1 MAISYL
7 RTFKGHWAFSES
19 YYILQVTQDAASF
32 FGNGKNRENSF
43 FVVVLPGKLA
53 IESAIIKQGL
63 ILKIYTETH
72 LFTIR
77 KFYLSFNKDRLQLL
91 H

>member
-1 MAISYL
+1 MLA
-7 RTFKGHWAFSES
+7 
-19 YYILQVTQDAASF
+19 VF

-43 FVVVLPGKLA
+43 FVVLPGKLA
-53 IESAIIKQGL
+53 IESAIIKRGL
-63 ILKIYTETH
+63 ILKIYAETH
-72 LFTIR
+72 LFMIR